1 MDILRILFIALFY
14 TTNAYGIA
22 ESGYLTME
30 RSRLTA
36 ANQIQLYAV
45 DMIDDLIYE
54 WITNPPFNEATN
66 LSLVSLDVPMGLNPR
81 MKGILENHFYSLMA
95 EHGETGIAISHCRSC
110 TQLTAYNSG
119 SQTIY
124 GQGYDVLPRNKLTLP
139 QNAKLLF
146 LDFSVDD
153 HYMILRV
160 KVVDDTPRKQVLYA
174 KTIVKSSS
182 EAPLLREDKNIVS
195 KKQAREQ
202 YLKMLKKDYVYAVPL
217 TLDVYSFEAADDAQV
232 GIIPM
237 VWWDISVEGG
247 ASMDRTWLFSAGAAF
262 AYLPDSY
269 AAFRMSGRL
278 LYRLDSGYYSM
289 ARPRTYLFS
298 DLAFSR
304 LTGPGVAVVADD
316 SKLTPVNIIANEEN
330 KENDLETILV
340 GIKFGVQLRINRLYR
355 FSAYIQTLPSENG
368 NDNLTSDL
376 IKSYGAEIGVAL

>member
-278 LYRLDSGYYSM
+278 L
-289 ARPRTYLFS
+289 
-298 DLAFSR
+298 
-304 LTGPGVAVVADD
+304 
-316 SKLTPVNIIANEEN
+316 
-330 KENDLETILV
+330 
-340 GIKFGVQLRINRLYR
+340 
-355 FSAYIQTLPSENG
+355 
-368 NDNLTSDL
+368 
-376 IKSYGAEIGVAL
+376 